1 MFYPTCISSLS
12 VSTNKTSYCTGL
24 VNTEIALMGLPFL
37 SNLLLLTI
45 TLTAHNLSIDYT
57 QANVHLLLPLTV
69 HWNWL
74 D

>member
-1 MFYPTCISSLS
+1 MSALS
-12 VSTNKTSYCTGL
+12 VSTNKTSCCTGL
-24 VNTEIALMGLPFL
+24 VNTELALIGLPLL

-57 QANVHLLLPLTV
+57 QANVHLLPPLTV